1 MIINHPQYGEVF
13 VAGDGTMY
21 VNTDEGQVA
30 VGNYNTGQT
39 AISMSNPNNSQ
50 GEADVNTMRAAGY
63 LPDVSVA
70 DSEFMS
76 GAEGNKFN
84 SPLEYYKYLY
94 GDGVTTETING
105 ENWYKTPNGAD
116 AILPGREQLSFNP
129 PPSTGGQLVLGGLL
143 ALGAAG
149 LGGALPGVEGIFGG
163 AASGAGAGAAAAE
176 GAGLAGAAEAAAL
189 GELGAGANLGALGA
203 DIGGSIA
210 SAFTPSAAGAAGVGV
225 GPTLGSAALL
235 GGAGPT
241 VGAAEAAFGGLGS
254 ALTPAS
260 GGLSSLVADYLPS
273 PLTNGGMGLPTSPD
287 LGQISSNIG
296 APITDSFVPPS
307 TLGTAAN
314 VAGAAG
320 SVANAAGTTANTAST
335 GSALSR
341 IIDGTATTADW
352 ASLAGSGLSAGLGV
366 LGANQQA
373 DAYKDVAD
381 KYLALGAPYRDKL
394 SASYAPG
401 FNMADQPD
409 FMNALNLGAD
419 AVARATSTKANT
431 FDPGAQMEMQKY
443 VSGSLALPQ
452 LNTYRSQLGTFGNLG
467 TNVAGTTD
475 AASAGQTGSMY
486 NALGYGL
493 GQVTQP
499 QSNTNSMLSDMLR
512 RYSF

>member
-39 AISMSNPNNSQ
+39 AQTLSNPNQSQ

-76 GAEGNKFN
+76 GAEGKKFN

-94 GDGVTTETING
+94 GDGVTAETING
-105 ENWYKTPNGAD
+105 ETWYKTPSGAD
-116 AILPGREQLSFNP
+116 ATLPGRTPLQFNP
-129 PPSTGGQLVLGGLL
+129 PPSTGSQLVLSSLL

-149 LGGALPGVEGIFGG
+149 LGGALPGVEGIFG
-163 AASGAGAGAAAAE
+163 AGAAGGAAE
-176 GAGLAGAAEAAAL
+176 GAAAL
-189 GELGAGANLGALGA
+189 GELGSGAYGIGAPSLGLQGAGLGVVEGGGVLG
-203 DIGGSIA
+203 S
-210 SAFTPSAAGAAGVGV
+210 GAAGVAGGSSFFPAADALALGGTSASGLA
-225 GPTLGSAALL
+225 GPVSFGDLLNTPLGS
-235 GGAGPT
+235 
-241 VGAAEAAFGGLGS
+241 
-254 ALTPAS
+254 
-260 GGLSSLVADYLPS
+260 
-273 PLTNGGMGLPTSPD
+273 GM
-287 LGQISSNIG
+287 
-296 APITDSFVPPS
+296 
-307 TLGTAAN
+307 
-314 VAGAAG
+314 
-320 SVANAAGTTANTAST
+320 T
-335 GSALSR
+335 GSAPTSVSPTGGPLGSGTAGVPGAGDIMGTGATTATNAAATTGATTSATTAAQTGSVLSR
-341 IIDGTATTADW
+341 IIDGSATTADW
-352 ASLAGSGLSAGLGV
+352 ASLAGTGLSTGLGV

-401 FNMADQPD
+401 FSMADQPD
-409 FMNALNLGAD
+409 FMNALNLSAD

-493 GQVTQP
+493 GQITQP
-499 QSNTNSMLSDMLR
+499 QSNTNSALSDLLK
-512 RYSF
+512 RYSTGSTASF